1 MEQQP
6 TASDSVAVLAV
17 YGTLREGVAT
27 VGGAVVPEVRTLV
40 RGVRVPGWLYDTG
53 AYPAAVVDW
62 AAVQGDCAV
71 SSTIEC
77 DLVEV
82 GVDRPVAWAWA
93 GFDAYERVV
102 DCDAGPARYRR
113 VLVPLEA
120 THAGEGGAGRWADG
134 IPAGAVTDA
143 ADGAGRWADGI
154 PARVWIYEWVL
165 PVADLTP
172 VPGGVWRPRP

>member
-17 YGTLREGVAT
+17 YGTLREGAAT
-27 VGGAVVPEVRTLV
+27 VGGAVVPAVRTLV

-82 GVDRPVAWAWA
+82 GVDRPVAQAWA
-93 GFDAYERVV
+93 EFDAYERVA
-102 DCDAGPARYRR
+102 DCDAGPAR
-113 VLVPLEA
+113 
-120 THAGEGGAGRWADG
+120 
-134 IPAGAVTDA
+134 
-143 ADGAGRWADGI
+143 
-154 PARVWIYEWVL
+154 
-165 PVADLTP
+165 
-172 VPGGVWRPRP
+172 